1 MTTSTPRRDPH
12 EGLRDATAPQLAWLH
27 RELADWQSAGIL
39 DAGQAAAIAGRY
51 RSIAQVRRFSLGHLM
66 LALGALFVG
75 VGLIWLV
82 AANLDQLPPLL
93 RFAVVAA
100 FWLAFLV
107 GGELAAPRLTP
118 GVRGA
123 LRLLAALTY
132 GATIFQAAQSMQV
145 PAYEPALLGL
155 WSAGTLLHAYLTRAV
170 TPLLVG
176 IGAGLVWWIWQP
188 LADSASGAGAVLA
201 LGTAAVLAVSLA
213 VVHDRDLEAFAL
225 VWRTVGCALA
235 MVALFVAAIPYT
247 TTDGFEWN
255 LWLVL
260 VLGAA
265 AVAATV
271 AVALARGTARW
282 EPLGAVAVLGFSVL
296 MVLWDT
302 GTDTSSVDAADWAH
316 AAIGV
321 VAYVVVA
328 VGLAALGT
336 LRDNPALTAIAMVA
350 LVVFTTFQS
359 FAVFA
364 AIIQGAWLF
373 VVLGLVFIG
382 TGVLFDRA
390 RREISANLEGS
401 ES

>member
-1 MTTSTPRRDPH
+1 
-12 EGLRDATAPQLAWLH
+12 
-27 RELADWQSAGIL
+27 
-39 DAGQAAAIAGRY
+39 
-51 RSIAQVRRFSLGHLM
+51 
-66 LALGALFVG
+66 
-75 VGLIWLV
+75 
-82 AANLDQLPPLL
+82 
-93 RFAVVAA
+93 
-100 FWLAFLV
+100 
-107 GGELAAPRLTP
+107 
-118 GVRGA
+118 
-123 LRLLAALTY
+123 
-132 GATIFQAAQSMQV
+132 
-145 PAYEPALLGL
+145 
-155 WSAGTLLHAYLTRAV
+155 
-170 TPLLVG
+170 VG
-176 IGAGLVWWIWQP
+176 IATGLVWWIWQP

-213 VVHDRDLEAFAL
+213 VVHDRGLEAFAL

-235 MVALFVAAIPYT
+235 LVALFAAAIPYT
-247 TTDGFEWN
+247 TTDDFEWN

-260 VLGAA
+260 GLAA
-265 AVAATV
+265 AGVAATA
-271 AVALARGTARW
+271 AVVLARGTARW

-321 VAYVVVA
+321 AAYVVVA